1 MRDDN
6 GQQQQQEQEAQQ
18 QMAYLGVYRKLMEA
32 RQQLAALP
40 LKKSGVN
47 GHMKYSYWELADFL
61 PSCMQIFY
69 ELGLCSVVSFSN
81 DVATLTII
89 DTDAG
94 GEIVITSP
102 MAESNLKGCSP
113 IQSIGS
119 SETYSR
125 RYLWVSAMEILESDQ
140 NDASPA
146 RDDTTSFLKAI
157 SASPTMEL
165 LTSNY
170 DAAIEMSHKKVH
182 GEIIKAKD
190 ARKLQLTQG
199 E

>member
-6 GQQQQQEQEAQQ
+6 GQQQQQEQEAQ

-165 LTSNY
+165 LKSNY
-170 DAAIEMSHKKVH
+170 DAAIEMSHRKVH